1 MFVLEALVLTFATTP
16 TVSYLYP
23 PHLHTRA
30 TATGPSFLDVR
41 GPKDDEGG
49 IDDRTMTTKHNEE
62 GVFKRRFTVVLD
74 KLEHLPSLMAITKLL
89 QPSSPYSQTEST
101 FRQSLGKEVE
111 VPTHF
116 GALRLIELSDRPSDL
131 LKTSATD
138 ALLHS
143 DPLIAIFRT
152 FAELNELPVSASLS
166 IEPFESLA
174 TSVAEHVRVVGSEL
188 VLVPWLP
195 SALKLDNN
203 QSEPGSHNA
212 TQDRTGSPFD
222 ALFRLDRSTS
232 LPHSHF
238 VRSVFAHAGTNV
250 ALLIGLA
257 PFAAVRGQTHVFLP
271 FFGGPDDRLALD
283 FVVQLCANPRVR
295 ATVVRITKRDIQ
307 ADVSAPDTAHLT
319 NEEKEEENVQRNGLT
334 ITSLR
339 SVRCTSKNIFGS
351 TKKKGRNRADECP
364 CHGVL
369 RRFFIIDGDDDR
381 IPRHDVRQRNDSD
394 TAAVRDCR
402 RDLLGA
408 VRRAFGRAKP
418 PHPAI
423 ARCALTHDVRRA
435 REPHTATRHAATG
448 APDAAGAAAFAYC
461 CRRRAL
467 ASHGGGGPPC
477 GASRARDG
485 IWRHSGVGA
494 LRCSQDGWGRRNCVC
509 DGGH

>member
-1 MFVLEALVLTFATTP
+1 M
-16 TVSYLYP
+16 
-23 PHLHTRA
+23 
-30 TATGPSFLDVR
+30 
-41 GPKDDEGG
+41 
-49 IDDRTMTTKHNEE
+49 DDRTMTTKHNEE
-62 GVFKRRFTVVLD
+62 GVLKRRYTVVLD

-101 FRQSLGKEVE
+101 SGKSPEKEAE

-195 SALKLDNN
+195 SALKLDYNP
-203 QSEPGSHNA
+203 SESGSHNA
-212 TQDRTGSPFD
+212 TQDHTSSPFD
-222 ALFRLDRSTS
+222 ALFRLDRSAS

-250 ALLIGLA
+250 ALLIGRA

-283 FVVQLCANPRVR
+283 FVMQLCVNPRVR

-307 ADVSAPDTAHLT
+307 ADVSAPDAAHLT
-319 NEEKEEENVQRNGLT
+319 NEEKEEENVHRNGLT

-339 SVRCTSKNIFGS
+339 SVRCCSKNNLCYA
-351 TKKKGRNRADECP
+351 KKRVGIVADGCS
-364 CHGVL
+364 CHAVL
-369 RRFFIIDGDDDR
+369 RGFSIYRR
-381 IPRHDVRQRNDSD
+381 RRQR
-394 TAAVRDCR
+394 
-402 RDLLGA
+402 
-408 VRRAFGRAKP
+408 AFQ
-418 PHPAI
+418 I
-423 ARCALTHDVRRA
+423 RC
-435 REPHTATRHAATG
+435 TATQRLRHGYCPRLQTGSLGRGTPRLRLSKAATLSHCVIRSC
-448 APDAAGAAAFAYC
+448 A
-461 CRRRAL
+461 RR
-467 ASHGGGGPPC
+467 SKS
-477 GASRARDG
+477 SRAP
-485 IWRHSGVGA
+485 H
-494 LRCSQDGWGRRNCVC
+494 RCKPRCNVC
-509 DGGH
+509 A